1 MTDLISP
8 PVGYVSPVGNFSRRN
23 TQTLGGVS
31 HLWQDFFAS
40 ACKPED
46 STEVGEDGAVLHL
59 PLPLPQVASDGEPV
73 AGSRWLAQV
82 NEQRG
87 CDIND
92 QVIEPPKPL
101 FLPIAEFD
109 TQLLP
114 APARPYPPEEI
125 QAQQFELDLDTG
137 WRRPMVLGN
146 GQPAVSP
153 GPAPKPRALY
163 LPIAELETDLLPPPN
178 EPFDSKTLIY
188 QQQEFDFDT
197 AWTRPIVLQN
207 LRVTA

>member
-8 PVGYVSPVGNFSRRN
+8 PVGYLSPVGNFSRRN

-40 ACKPED
+40 ALKPAPE
-46 STEVGEDGAVLHL
+46 GEPDTATDAPPFVL
-59 PLPLPQVASDGEPV
+59 PAPVNADGEPI
-73 AGSRWLAQV
+73 AGAQWLQQV
-82 NEQRG
+82 HEQRD
-87 CDIND
+87 CDIAE

-109 TQLLP
+109 TDLLP
-114 APARPYPPEEI
+114 PAAVPYPAEEL
-125 QAQQFELDLDTG
+125 QAQQLELDLDTG
-137 WRRPMVLGN
+137 WRRPIVFAN
-146 GQPAVSP
+146 GKPLPEP

-163 LPIAELETDLLPPPN
+163 LPIAEFETDLLPPAN
-178 EPFDSKTLIY
+178 VPFDEQTLIY
-188 QQQEFDFDT
+188 QQREFDFDT
-197 AWTRPIVLQN
+197 GWARPIVLQN